1 MAMAQAEA
9 GQFSEAVRWQRE
21 AIAAAEQANRP
32 EIAQRIADNL
42 RLYES
47 RKPCRTPW
55 RADEP
60 IEFQPTGGPQQ
71 VQSPHL

>member
-1 MAMAQAEA
+1 MAQAEL
-9 GQFSEAVRWQRE
+9 GQFTEAVTWQKE
-21 AIAAAEQANRP
+21 AIAAAERSSEP
-32 EIAQRIADNL
+32 GIGSRIADNL

-60 IEFQPTGGPQQ
+60 IEFQP
-71 VQSPHL
+71 